1 MKAATT
7 EETWRAPKPPVKWAG
22 GKRKIVPLIQELM
35 PKHYA
40 TLHEP
45 FVGGASLF
53 FELMPKHARL
63 ADINK
68 KLILMYITIRD
79 DVDAV
84 IRALRPLRYNKKT
97 YYRIRE
103 RNFEFGPPA
112 QRAAEFIYCNKAGFN
127 GMYRENLDGQFNI
140 PFGRKKNPT
149 ICDEANLRAVSHALK
164 GVLLVAEPFERTL
177 VRAKKGDFVY
187 FDPPYAPISATSD
200 FTGFSKE
207 GFKGEDQK
215 RLRDVA
221 LELKKR
227 GVVVVISNSSAPIIR
242 ELYGRREFKIKEIKA
257 ARSINSVADRR
268 GPVTELLIY

>member
-1 MKAATT
+1 MNAATT
-7 EETWRAPKPPVKWAG
+7 EDWRAPKPPVKWAG
-22 GKRKIVPLIQELM
+22 GKRKIVPLIRELM

-84 IRALRPLRYNKKT
+84 IRALRPLRYNETT

-127 GMYRENLDGQFNI
+127 GMYRENLSGEFNI

-177 VRAKKGDFVY
+177 ARAKKGDFVY
-187 FDPPYAPISATSD
+187 FDPPYAPVSATSD

-227 GVVVVISNSSAPIIR
+227 GVAVVISNSSAPIIR